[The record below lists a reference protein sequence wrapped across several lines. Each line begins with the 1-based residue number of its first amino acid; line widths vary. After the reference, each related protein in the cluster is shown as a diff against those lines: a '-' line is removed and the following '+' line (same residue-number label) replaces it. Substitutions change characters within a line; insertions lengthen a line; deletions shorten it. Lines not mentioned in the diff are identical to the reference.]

1 VIYFEN
7 RVEKFLNLLLI
18 FLLPTQLAFHFWPN
32 FAFVFGIRVD
42 YLAPTVYLTDLLFM
56 FLFVIWIT
64 KAWKRVLIRSITK
77 NKVFIIGFLLVAVLN
92 ISFSSFYIISF
103 LKWLKLFEV
112 VVLAYYIS
120 VRKDIFDKKNISTS
134 LFLSLVFFSLIGI
147 FQVIKGGTIGGIMY
161 YLGERSFNIVT
172 PGIAL
177 GKIGGTLFIRAYSTF
192 PHPNALAGY
201 LIVGTLILF
210 SNFTINKF
218 SALKILGL
226 IIIILALI
234 LSFSLSSL
242 IGIIICVF
250 TYLIYKKGILKKE
263 TLPVMVIIFFVVSL
277 IFAVF
282 SKQIIE
288 TNINFPQ
295 SISQRLELAL
305 VAGKILS
312 KNFIF
317 GTGLNT
323 FIPNEVK
330 VYGINSYLWLLQPV
344 HNIYLLIISEM
355 GIIGGIFL
363 YLLILKIMRKT
374 LDTKYV
380 GYFLAIIFIMVSGLF
395 DHYWFTLQQN
405 LLLLGLLIGESLQ
418 AKG

>member
-1 VIYFEN
+1 
-7 RVEKFLNLLLI
+7 
-18 FLLPTQLAFHFWPN
+18 
-32 FAFVFGIRVD
+32 
-42 YLAPTVYLTDLLFM
+42 
-56 FLFVIWIT
+56 
-64 KAWKRVLIRSITK
+64 
-77 NKVFIIGFLLVAVLN
+77 
-92 ISFSSFYIISF
+92 
-103 LKWLKLFEV
+103 
-112 VVLAYYIS
+112 
-120 VRKDIFDKKNISTS
+120 
-134 LFLSLVFFSLIGI
+134 
-147 FQVIKGGTIGGIMY
+147 
-161 YLGERSFNIVT
+161 
-172 PGIAL
+172 
-177 GKIGGTLFIRAYSTF
+177 
-192 PHPNALAGY
+192 
-201 LIVGTLILF
+201 
-210 SNFTINKF
+210 
-218 SALKILGL
+218 
-226 IIIILALI
+226 
-234 LSFSLSSL
+234 
-242 IGIIICVF
+242 
-250 TYLIYKKGILKKE
+250 
-263 TLPVMVIIFFVVSL
+263 MVIIFFVVSL